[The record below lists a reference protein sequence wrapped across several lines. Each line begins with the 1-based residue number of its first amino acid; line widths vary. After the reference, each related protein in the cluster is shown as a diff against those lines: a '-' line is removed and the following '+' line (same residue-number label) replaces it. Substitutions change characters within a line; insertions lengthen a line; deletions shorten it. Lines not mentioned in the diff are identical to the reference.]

1 MILAICDWSV
11 RGGRGGGG
19 GGVEVG
25 TPSLDFYG
33 HVPAGFGFLELFV

>member
-11 RGGRGGGG
+11 TWWGG

-33 HVPAGFGFLELFV
+33 HVPTGF